1 MEKHDLSYEL
11 MKYENQ
17 WVAILE
23 LEERIVGA
31 GVDAY
36 EAQQDAERNGY
47 SEVLLMR
54 VRSADQHY
62 ALTVVQSTVAIAG

>member
-1 MEKHDLSYEL
+1 MENQDLSYEL

-23 LEERIVGA
+23 LEERVVGA
-31 GVDAY
+31 GADAY
-36 EAQQDAERNGY
+36 EAKQDAEKHGY

-54 VRSADQHY
+54 VRSSDQHY
-62 ALTVVQSTVAIAG
+62 AFKLGNAV